1 MATGAPVKEN
11 PSAESSEEKPAKK
24 DKYPFKYTLEA
35 GDNFSVDR
43 MLTHGGVE
51 ATIRFNEKVSAAF
64 RSMDVSEI
72 QRTEALVD
80 LTQSKEKTAKYI
92 MNEMTISQLYL
103 SLVSVNGKPLPP
115 IASDG
120 AKVDK
125 RREFIQK
132 LPGQMFD
139 LLVRGLTEFDEHC
152 KQLVGGD
159 SLQNF

>member
-1 MATGAPVKEN
+1 MAAESPVKGD
-11 PSAESSEEKPAKK
+11 PSVESAEEKPAKK

-35 GDNFSVDR
+35 GDKFSLDR

-64 RSMDVSEI
+64 RSMDVAEI

-92 MNEMTISQLYL
+92 MNGMTISQLYF
-103 SLVSVNGKPLPP
+103 SLVSVNEKPLPP

-120 AKVDK
+120 EKEDK

-132 LPGQMFD
+132 LPGQLFD
-139 LLVRGLTEFDEHC
+139 LLVRGLNEFDEHC
-152 KQLVGGD
+152 KELVSGET
-159 SLQNF
+159 LQNF